1 MSVLGLASSI
11 FNKRKASE
19 GKSTSTIQVTGTAVE
34 ASKAGYVDILIDG
47 SDVVMPDGAGI
58 VDADGNPVE
67 DKTADEI
74 AAGLADGTYTDTS
87 KNTIS
92 IPTTPAVEAG
102 DKVLINANGGVVKD
116 LQVIANIGSGDKVKE
131 QASEAKKAADAAATA
146 ANTASEKAAALEGEL
161 DTANQ
166 KLEQVASDVDGVK
179 TTVTNAVT
187 KADEAAETANKA
199 ATAADEAAS
208 AANEAAETAN
218 NASSSATEALTVA
231 TEAKQTATEVKTTA
245 ESAYKN
251 ANEALTQASSASQT
265 ATEVKTEVEQNYLT
279 KDAAAGEYASISRVT
294 AVEQNVEG
302 VTTTVSQIL
311 DDAEEQST
319 LIRQSGNG
327 VEVARKVNG
336 EYTSTKGLFDNTGF
350 SVVEVDVA
358 GNEGESLSQ
367 FGTTARIGKSSSNYV
382 EINRAQVGMF
392 IQGVTDPVAK
402 FDASGMSAY
411 RADIE
416 QYVDI
421 GDYRIFSY
429 DGMLQWFYK
438 GTSVTALAAEGIEV
452 AE

>member
-34 ASKAGYVDILIDG
+34 ASEAGYVDILIDG
-47 SDVVMPDGAGI
+47 SDVVMPDSAGI

-92 IPTTPAVEAG
+92 VPTTPAVEAG

-116 LQVIANIGSGDKVKE
+116 LQVIANIGSGDKIKE
-131 QASEAKKAADAAATA
+131 QASEAKKAADAAASA

-166 KLEQVASDVDGVK
+166 KLEQVASDVNGVK

-251 ANEALTQASSASQT
+251 ANEALTQASSATQT
-265 ATEVKTEVEQNYLT
+265 ATEVKTEVEQNYLKNSDAQETYAT
-279 KDAAAGEYASISRVT
+279 KSS
-294 AVEQNVEG
+294 VEQTVEG
-302 VTTTVSQIL
+302 VETKISLIRGDVETY
-311 DDAEEQST
+311 ST
-319 LIRQSGNG
+319 LIRQSENG
-327 VEVARKVNG
+327 VEVARKVDG
-336 EYTSTKGLFDNTGF
+336 AYTSTKTIVGSDGLE
-350 SVVEVDVA
+350 VLEVDKEGNDGDSVA
-358 GNEGESLSQ
+358 Q
-367 FGTTARIGKSSSNYV
+367 FSSTARIGKSSANHV
-382 EINRAQVGMF
+382 EIDRAQVGMY
-392 IQGVTDPVAK
+392 IQGVTDPVAT
-402 FDASGMSAY
+402 FDASGLSAY
-411 RADIE
+411 RADIA

-421 GDYRIFSY
+421 GDYRIRDC

-438 GTSVTALAAEGIEV
+438 GASATALATEGIEV